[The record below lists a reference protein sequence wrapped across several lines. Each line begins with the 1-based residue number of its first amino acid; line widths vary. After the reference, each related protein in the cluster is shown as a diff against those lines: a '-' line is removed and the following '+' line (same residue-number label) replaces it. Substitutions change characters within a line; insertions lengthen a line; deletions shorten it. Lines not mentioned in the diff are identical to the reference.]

1 MEDRTARI
9 DRAIDNALGS
19 RIVGTVVLVT
29 IDGRSA
35 YRAIRGFAD
44 REAGRAMQ
52 EDAIF
57 RFASLS
63 KPIVAA
69 AALTMIDRGLLEL
82 DAPTTRWLP
91 DFRPKLP
98 DASIPAITIRH
109 LLTHTS
115 GLGYAEP
122 KPGDPYRAA
131 HISGGS
137 DQPGL
142 GMEENLARLASVPL
156 FHAPGTAWRYSM
168 AIDVLGAIMAKAF
181 GGTLGEA
188 VAAFVTGPLGM
199 PDTGFAIVDRQR
211 LTVAYA
217 DAQGEPVRM
226 TEPQHEVAV
235 GPGAGLRFAPSRLL
249 DPASF
254 QSGGAVE
261 PDTARLLAV
270 LVRALGAKRVLE
282 LGTSNGYST
291 LWLAD
296 AARSNQVGA
305 LRESDNPGVGF
316 GLLSAIAVDPKRG
329 GLPYS
334 AGTLRW
340 GGVYGHQWFI
350 DRAAKMSVLTMTNT
364 AVEGCLGAFPD
375 EIRDAVY
382 RVG

>member
-98 DASIPAITIRH
+98 DGSIPAINIRH

-122 KPGDPYRAA
+122 KPRDPYRAA

-168 AIDVLGAIMAKAF
+168 AIDVLGAVMAKAF

-226 TEPQHEVAV
+226 NEPQHEVAV

-254 QSGGAVE
+254 QSGGAGMAGTA
-261 PDTARLLAV
+261 PDFMRLLEAIHTGSILPPR
-270 LVRALGAKRVLE
+270 LV
-282 LGTSNGYST
+282 
-291 LWLAD
+291 D

-364 AVEGCLGAFPD
+364 AVEGCLGAFP
-375 EIRDAVY
+375 EEVRDAVY
-382 RVG
+382 GVG